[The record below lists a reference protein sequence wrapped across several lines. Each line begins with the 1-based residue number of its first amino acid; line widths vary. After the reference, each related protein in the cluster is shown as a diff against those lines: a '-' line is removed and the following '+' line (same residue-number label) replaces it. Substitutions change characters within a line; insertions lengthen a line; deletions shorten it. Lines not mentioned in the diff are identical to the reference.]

1 VALGVIARTKR
12 EREVAT
18 LISWHRGGSEVQP
31 SATRAAFCDAMLENA
46 DAIEIDVRRTRDGV
60 LVCVHDAD
68 IPGAGLVT
76 HLNWSELAPE
86 IARDVLTYDTFL
98 ADLRELDPQRR
109 IIIHLDLKDE
119 GYELDAVDQLIS
131 DGRAFFVTTPS
142 ERSVR
147 LLRDERPEEDAFLTL
162 GTSSHGLSRWRTFR
176 LRSHEL
182 APFVAIWRT
191 KATGV
196 AVYHRLATRPL
207 RTWCRIFRVEMV
219 VWTVDREET
228 QREWLDKKVSV
239 LTTNRPRRAREIRSE

>member
-1 VALGVIARTKR
+1 MR
-12 EREVAT
+12 E
-18 LISWHRGGSEVQP
+18 
-31 SATRAAFCDAMLENA
+31 DA
-46 DAIEIDVRRTRDGV
+46 DAIEIDVRSTQDGV
-60 LVCVHDAD
+60 LVCVHDPD
-68 IPGAGLVT
+68 IPGAGLVAAT
-76 HLNWSELAPE
+76 KWSELAPE

-131 DGRAFFVTTPS
+131 DGRGFFVTTPS

-147 LLRDERPEEDAFLTL
+147 LLRDARPDEDAFLTL

-176 LRSHEL
+176 LRFHEL
-182 APFVAIWRT
+182 VPFVAIWRS

-207 RTWCRIFRVEMV
+207 RTWCRIFRVELV

-228 QREWLDKKVSV
+228 QREWLEKRVSV
-239 LTTNRPRRAREIRSE
+239 LTTNRPRRARGLREQMA